1 MIGDGTMAK
10 QIKAL
15 ELDLTAEEEAAAE
28 RIYESLKG
36 KAEQQLRN
44 MARMMAAKKP
54 EELLGRGE
62 FELRDMLF
70 DWGANVLETATNE
83 CVKKGRLSG
92 S

>member
-1 MIGDGTMAK
+1 MAK

-15 ELDLTAEEEAAAE
+15 ELELTAEEEAAAE

-36 KAEQQLRN
+36 KAEQQLKN

-70 DWGANVLETATNE
+70 DLGANVLETGANE

>member
-1 MIGDGTMAK
+1 MAK

-15 ELDLTAEEEAAAE
+15 ELELTAEEEAAAE

-44 MARMMAAKKP
+44 MARMMAGKKP

-70 DWGANVLETATNE
+70 DLGANVLETATNE

>member
-1 MIGDGTMAK
+1 MAK

-15 ELDLTAEEEAAAE
+15 ELELTAEEEASAE

-36 KAEQQLRN
+36 KVELQLKN
-44 MARMMAAKKP
+44 MARMMAAKEP
-54 EELLGRGE
+54 EELLGRSE

-70 DWGANVLETATNE
+70 DLGANVLETATNE

-92 S
+92 C

>member
-1 MIGDGTMAK
+1 MAK

-36 KAEQQLRN
+36 QAEQQLKN
-44 MARMMAAKKP
+44 MAWMMAAKKP

-70 DWGANVLETATNE
+70 DLGANVLETATNE

>member
-1 MIGDGTMAK
+1 MAK

-15 ELDLTAEEEAAAE
+15 ELELTAEEEAAAE

-36 KAEQQLRN
+36 KALQQLRN

-70 DWGANVLETATNE
+70 DLGANVLETSTNE

>member
-1 MIGDGTMAK
+1 MAK

-15 ELDLTAEEEAAAE
+15 ELELTAEEEAAAE

-44 MARMMAAKKP
+44 MARMMAGKKP

-62 FELRDMLF
+62 FKLRDMLF
-70 DWGANVLETATNE
+70 DLGANVLETATNE

>member
-1 MIGDGTMAK
+1 MAK

-15 ELDLTAEEEAAAE
+15 ELDLTSEEEAAAE
-28 RIYESLKG
+28 RIYESLRDKVD
-36 KAEQQLRN
+36 QQVRN

-54 EELLGRGE
+54 HELLGRGE

-70 DWGANVLETATNE
+70 DLGANVLETGTNE
-83 CVKKGRLSG
+83 CAKKGGLSG